1 MVNEPLG
8 LPFTIRNLPFTIQKE
23 ENVAK
28 GDNLQERLTEFAVRI
43 IRLCDAMPK
52 SVTGKH
58 LSGQLVRS
66 GTSPAFNYGEARAA
80 ESKRD
85 FVHKMRVVHKEL
97 NESNIN
103 LQIIL
108 RSQLLPEEK
117 LISIMDECDQ
127 LCRIV
132 NASIQT
138 ALKR

>member
-1 MVNEPLG
+1 M
-8 LPFTIRNLPFTIQKE
+8 
-23 ENVAK
+23 AK
-28 GDNLQERLTEFAVRI
+28 GDDIEERLIAFAVRI
-43 IRLCDAMPK
+43 IKLCESMPK
-52 SVTGKH
+52 TVAGRH

-103 LQIIL
+103 LKLIL
-108 RSQLLPEEK
+108 KSELLPEKK
-117 LISIMDECDQ
+117 LASIMDECDQ
-127 LCRIV
+127 LCRII

-138 ALKR
+138 ALGKKK

>member
-1 MVNEPLG
+1 M
-8 LPFTIRNLPFTIQKE
+8 
-23 ENVAK
+23 AK
-28 GDNLQERLTEFAVRI
+28 GDDLQERLTNFAVRI
-43 IRLCDAMPK
+43 IRLCEAMPK
-52 SVTGKH
+52 SVAGRH

-80 ESKRD
+80 ESQRD

-97 NESNIN
+97 NESHIN

-108 RSQLLPEEK
+108 RSELLSK
-117 LISIMDECDQ
+117 HLLADIMDECDQ

-138 ALKR
+138 ARKNMN

>member
-1 MVNEPLG
+1 M
-8 LPFTIRNLPFTIQKE
+8 
-23 ENVAK
+23 AK
-28 GDNLQERLTEFAVRI
+28 GDDIEERLIQFAVRI
-43 IRLCDAMPK
+43 IKLCDAMPK
-52 SVTGKH
+52 TVAGKH

-103 LQIIL
+103 LKIIHQ
-108 RSQLLPEEK
+108 SEILPEKK
-117 LISIMDECDQ
+117 LVNIMDECDQ
-127 LCRIV
+127 LCRII

-138 ALKR
+138 ALGKT

>member
-1 MVNEPLG
+1 M
-8 LPFTIRNLPFTIQKE
+8 
-23 ENVAK
+23 AK
-28 GDNLQERLTEFAVRI
+28 GDDIQERLVEFAVRI
-43 IRLCDAMPK
+43 INLCETMPK
-52 SVTGKH
+52 GVTGKH

-66 GTSPAFNYGEARAA
+66 GTSSAFNYGEARAA

-97 NESNIN
+97 NESHIN

-108 RSQLLPEEK
+108 RSELLPENK
-117 LISIMDECDQ
+117 LASIMDVCDQ

-138 ALKR
+138 ALGKRG

>member
-1 MVNEPLG
+1 M
-8 LPFTIRNLPFTIQKE
+8 
-23 ENVAK
+23 AK
-28 GDNLQERLTEFAVRI
+28 GDDIHERLIAFAVRI
-43 IRLCDAMPK
+43 IRLCEAMPK
-52 SVTGKH
+52 GVTGKH

-97 NESNIN
+97 NETNIN

-108 RSQLLPEEK
+108 RSQLLSEEK
-117 LISIMDECDQ
+117 LAGILDECDQ

-138 ALKR
+138 ALKKKG

>member
-1 MVNEPLG
+1 M
-8 LPFTIRNLPFTIQKE
+8 
-23 ENVAK
+23 AK
-28 GDNLQERLTEFAVRI
+28 GDDIEERLIEFAVRI
-43 IRLCDAMPK
+43 IRLCNSMPK
-52 SVTGKH
+52 GVTGKH

-108 RSQLLPEEK
+108 RSELIGEK
-117 LISIMDECDQ
+117 MLADIMDECDQ

-138 ALKR
+138 TLRGMKNREL

>member
-1 MVNEPLG
+1 M
-8 LPFTIRNLPFTIQKE
+8 
-23 ENVAK
+23 AK
-28 GDNLQERLTEFAVRI
+28 GDDLEERLIDFAVRI
-43 IRLCDAMPK
+43 IRLCEAMPK

-97 NESNIN
+97 NESHIN
-103 LQIIL
+103 LKIIL
-108 RSQLLPEEK
+108 RSEILPEERLGK
-117 LISIMDECDQ
+117 IMDECDQ

-132 NASIQT
+132 GASIRT
-138 ALKR
+138 TLKKG

>member
-1 MVNEPLG
+1 M
-8 LPFTIRNLPFTIQKE
+8 
-23 ENVAK
+23 AK
-28 GDNLQERLTEFAVRI
+28 GDDIEERLIEFAVRI
-43 IRLCDAMPK
+43 IRLCEAMPK
-52 SVTGKH
+52 TVTGRH

-108 RSQLLPEEK
+108 RSELLSENK
-117 LISIMDECDQ
+117 LASIMGECDQ
-127 LCRIV
+127 LCRII

-138 ALKR
+138 ALRKKRKIVNGER

>member
-1 MVNEPLG
+1 M
-8 LPFTIRNLPFTIQKE
+8 
-23 ENVAK
+23 AK
-28 GDNLQERLTEFAVRI
+28 GDDIQERLIEFAVRI
-43 IRLCDAMPK
+43 IRLCEAIPK
-52 SVTGKH
+52 NVSGKH
-58 LSGQLVRS
+58 LSDQLVRS

-85 FVHKMRVVHKEL
+85 FVHKMRIVHKEL

-108 RSQLLPEEK
+108 RSQLLPEPQ
-117 LISIMDECDQ
+117 LLSIMDECEQ

-138 ALKR
+138 ALGKRG